1 MYDDVK
7 ENLIYLG
14 QDGNILT
21 HRKLTDEELETIIG
35 MLTIIQATRANKK
48 EG

>member
-14 QDGNILT
+14 QDGNIFT
-21 HRKLTDEELETIIG
+21 HRKLTDEELDTIIG
-35 MLTIIQATRANKK
+35 MLTIIKATRTKK